1 MDLATAGFTLRNIT
15 DPLFLLGVAVF
26 LGGIGARI
34 FQKLRIPQVVGYIV
48 IGIIVGR
55 TGLKIIPPD
64 VIVQLRP
71 FNLFALGIIGFMVGG
86 ELKWPELR
94 QRGRQ
99 FITILLAEG
108 LAAFVVV
115 GTLTGLATWFF
126 THNPMKSVSLGL
138 LLGAI
143 SSATAPAATVD
154 VLWEYK
160 TRGPLTS
167 TVLAIVALDDGLALF
182 LYGFAAS
189 VAGVLLGSGVMDWQS
204 MIGTPLYEIGVS
216 LILGVVTGILLNYL
230 LRWAKDPQKQLTFT
244 LGTLLLDIGL
254 SNVLNLDAILVAM
267 ALGCTLVN
275 LVPRRSREAFDLVGG
290 FATPL
295 YVLFFVLVGARLSLT
310 GTGYTVWIVAVLYLI
325 GRTGGKMAGAYWG
338 ARLSGAADAVRKYL
352 GLCLFSQAGVAVGL
366 SILASQRFSS
376 TIGDE
381 IVIIIATT
389 TFLVQII
396 GPPSVKV
403 GVAKAGE
410 IGLGMDENDLIRS
423 YKVSDVMEAA
433 PAVVHLRDGV
443 EKILSVMSGDVH
455 YLYYPV
461 VDEAMHLKG
470 VIGLDAVK
478 PVLAEP
484 ETVRGLVL
492 ALDIMSPVRD
502 IVTPDEPLHDAM
514 SIMRETKAEFLPV
527 VDKAD
532 ERRLVGFIDARV
544 LNRFLSSE
552 ILRRRR
558 AAGGEMTMA

>member
-1 MDLATAGFTLRNIT
+1 MDAASAGSALRNIT
-15 DPLFLLGVAVF
+15 DPLLLLGVAVF

-34 FQKLRIPQVVGYIV
+34 FQRLRIPQVVGYIV
-48 IGIIVGR
+48 IGIILGR

-99 FITILLAEG
+99 FMTILLAEG
-108 LAAFVVV
+108 LAAFFAV
-115 GTLTGLATWFF
+115 GALTGFVTWVF
-126 THNPMKSVSLGL
+126 THSPAKSVSLGL

-167 TVLAIVALDDGLALF
+167 TVLAIVALDDALALF

-189 VAGVLLGSGVMDWQS
+189 VAGVLLGSGFIDWRS
-204 MIGTPLYEIGVS
+204 MIGTPVYEIGVS
-216 LILGVVTGILLNYL
+216 LVLGVVTGVLLNHL
-230 LRWAKDPQKQLTFT
+230 LRWARDPQKQLVFS

-254 SNVLNLDAILVAM
+254 STVFNLDAILVAM

-310 GTGYTVWIVAVLYLI
+310 GTAYAVWIVAFLYFL
-325 GRTGGKMAGAYWG
+325 GRTAGKMTGAYWG
-338 ARLSGAADAVRKYL
+338 ARLSGAVEPVRKYL

-410 IGLGMDENDLIRS
+410 IGLGMDEEDLIRS
-423 YKVSDVMEAA
+423 YTVADVMETA
-433 PAVVHLRDGV
+433 PSVVHLRDGV

-455 YLYYPV
+455 FLYYPV
-461 VDEAMHLKG
+461 VDEEMHLKG
-470 VIGLDAVK
+470 IIGLDAVK

-484 ETVRGLVL
+484 EMLRGLVL
-492 ALDIMSPVRD
+492 ALDIMTPVRE
-502 IVTPDEPLHDAM
+502 IVTPDAPLHEAM
-514 SIMRETKAEFLPV
+514 SIMRETKLESLPV
-527 VDKAD
+527 VDKSD

-544 LNRFLSSE
+544 LNRFLSAE
-552 ILRRRR
+552 LLRRQRM
-558 AAGGEMTMA
+558 AGVETVVG

>member
-1 MDLATAGFTLRNIT
+1 
-15 DPLFLLGVAVF
+15 
-26 LGGIGARI
+26 
-34 FQKLRIPQVVGYIV
+34 
-48 IGIIVGR
+48 
-55 TGLKIIPPD
+55 
-64 VIVQLRP
+64 
-71 FNLFALGIIGFMVGG
+71 
-86 ELKWPELR
+86 
-94 QRGRQ
+94 
-99 FITILLAEG
+99 
-108 LAAFVVV
+108 V

>member
-1 MDLATAGFTLRNIT
+1 MDVASAGFALRNIT

-48 IGIIVGR
+48 IGIILGR
-55 TGLKIIPPD
+55 TGLKIFPPD
-64 VIVQLRP
+64 VIEQLRP

-99 FITILLAEG
+99 FIAILLAEG
-108 LAAFVVV
+108 LTTFFVV
-115 GTLTGLATWFF
+115 GALTGLATWVF
-126 THNPMKSVSLGL
+126 THSVPTSVSLGL

-189 VAGVLLGSGVMDWQS
+189 IAGVLLGSGVMDWRS
-204 MIGTPLYEIGVS
+204 MIGTPAYEIGVS
-216 LILGVVTGILLNYL
+216 LALGVVTGVLLNYL
-230 LRWAKDPQKQLTFT
+230 LRWSRDPQKQLVFS

-254 SNVLNLDAILVAM
+254 STLLNLDAILVTM

-290 FATPL
+290 FASPL

-310 GTGYTVWIVAVLYLI
+310 GTGYTVWIVAVLYLV
-325 GRTGGKMAGAYWG
+325 GRTAGKMAGAYWG
-338 ARLSGAADAVRKYL
+338 ARLSGAVEPVRKYL
-352 GLCLFSQAGVAVGL
+352 GMCLFSQAGVAVGL

-396 GPPSVKV
+396 GPASVKI
-403 GVAKAGE
+403 GVMKAGE
-410 IGLGMDENDLIRS
+410 VGLGVNEDDLIRS
-423 YKVSDVMEAA
+423 YKVSDVMEGA

-443 EKILSVMSGDVH
+443 EKILSVMSADVH

-484 ETVRGLVL
+484 ETLRGLVL
-492 ALDIMSPVRD
+492 ALDIMTPVRE
-502 IVTPDEPLHDAM
+502 IVTPEAPLHDAM
-514 SIMRETKAEFLPV
+514 AIMRGAKLEFLPV
-527 VDKAD
+527 VDKSD

-552 ILRRRR
+552 LLRRRR
-558 AAGGEMTMA
+558 AAGVETVAG

>member
-1 MDLATAGFTLRNIT
+1 
-15 DPLFLLGVAVF
+15 
-26 LGGIGARI
+26 
-34 FQKLRIPQVVGYIV
+34 
-48 IGIIVGR
+48 
-55 TGLKIIPPD
+55 
-64 VIVQLRP
+64 
-71 FNLFALGIIGFMVGG
+71 
-86 ELKWPELR
+86 
-94 QRGRQ
+94 
-99 FITILLAEG
+99 
-108 LAAFVVV
+108 
-115 GTLTGLATWFF
+115 
-126 THNPMKSVSLGL
+126 
-138 LLGAI
+138 
-143 SSATAPAATVD
+143 
-154 VLWEYK
+154 
-160 TRGPLTS
+160 
-167 TVLAIVALDDGLALF
+167 
-182 LYGFAAS
+182 
-189 VAGVLLGSGVMDWQS
+189 
-204 MIGTPLYEIGVS
+204 
-216 LILGVVTGILLNYL
+216 
-230 LRWAKDPQKQLTFT
+230 
-244 LGTLLLDIGL
+244 
-254 SNVLNLDAILVAM
+254 
-267 ALGCTLVN
+267 
-275 LVPRRSREAFDLVGG
+275 
-290 FATPL
+290 
-295 YVLFFVLVGARLSLT
+295 VLVGARLSLT
-310 GTGYTVWIVAVLYLI
+310 GTGYTVWIVAVLYLL